1 MLFNKRTCQARLLF
15 ELFLAKVL
23 LTGCSGEAAK
33 AQLFSAAFYGEVFSP
48 SLLFTASGLRLQPP
62 GWLKTTPAYK
72 MGCGLI
78 VFGKLQVITLQVR

>member
-1 MLFNKRTCQARLLF
+1 MLFNTPTCQARLLF

-62 GWLKTTPAYK
+62 GWLETTPAYK

-78 VFGKLQVITLQVR
+78 VFGKLQPLNLQGH